1 MDWLLVCAA
10 VGLTVSAIAGLW
22 NAYQFSRIAP
32 SPAKHGGLPAE
43 GKIEGVVP
51 SHLGG
56 STVRFEKTILF
67 QTEPLPWLR
76 SLRWLLSFW
85 RRRTVLSSSTRGHA
99 QSQHQHPQ
107 DPRP

>member
-1 MDWLLVCAA
+1 MDLLLVCAA
-10 VGLTVSAIAGLW
+10 VGLTISAIAGLW

-51 SHLGG
+51 LHLVG
-56 STVRFEKTILF
+56 STFR
-67 QTEPLPWLR
+67 
-76 SLRWLLSFW
+76 FW
-85 RRRTVLSSSTRGHA
+85 RRRTVLSSSPRGHV
-99 QSQHQHPQ
+99 QPQHQHPQ

>member
-22 NAYQFSRIAP
+22 NAYQFSRIGP
-32 SPAKHGGLPAE
+32 SPTKHSRLPAE

-51 SHLGG
+51 SHLVG

-67 QTEPLPWLR
+67 QTKPLPRLR

-85 RRRTVLSSSTRGHA
+85 RRRTVLLSSPRG
-99 QSQHQHPQ
+99 QVQPQRQHPQ